1 MAFDIVGDYIDDSRT
16 LLQDQVVPYRY
27 STSDLINALNLTI
40 MDVRRLRP
48 DLLIDYLDN
57 VPQYEWNDAISNLVP
72 GVDANFDDDDN
83 PTWTMWVPIE
93 QAFRRA
99 IVFGIVG
106 HAMQRD
112 QEDIE
117 DERALARLMTF
128 ENILTEAKSTKGMAA
143 PKG

>member
-1 MAFDIVGDYIDDSRT
+1 MAFDIVGDYLDDART
-16 LLQDQVVPYRY
+16 LLQDQLVPYRY
-27 STSDLINALNLTI
+27 STSDLINALNLTM

-57 VPQYEWNDAISNLVP
+57 VPQYEWNDAASTLVP

-93 QAFRRA
+93 QPFRRA
-99 IVFGIVG
+99 LVFGIVG

-128 ENILTEAKSTKGMAA
+128 ENILTEEKSTKGMAP